1 LKGSSNIEIREKG
14 SFRYILKSSNFLI
27 NFIHTSDDVENF
39 IREIGVLFSSDE
51 IIDIYTLILNDYEK
65 QNTAQPKSIC
75 RLLKTIKNDSLKA
88 NNKFIFNGEKDFYDF
103 LENIKNKINIED
115 HYINHLLSK
124 AQNNKV
130 ISNDLLWFLIKNKL
144 IEWNIKSLSVL
155 TLYAIY

>member
-1 LKGSSNIEIREKG
+1 ML
-14 SFRYILKSSNFLI
+14 FRS
-27 NFIHTSDDVENF
+27 
-39 IREIGVLFSSDE
+39 
-51 IIDIYTLILNDYEK
+51 
-65 QNTAQPKSIC
+65 QPKSIC